1 LIAILGPAQVHRLGY
16 DYVLTP
22 ILIGIL
28 ILIVVSLVVNNL
40 SPGENRH
47 YPVTGW

>member
-1 LIAILGPAQVHRLGY
+1 MLGPAPVYRLGY

-28 ILIVVSLVVNNL
+28 ILIVVTLVVNNL
-40 SPGENRH
+40 SPDVKRH
-47 YPVTGW
+47 YPATWW